1 VYVLELDEKFESIIK
16 QSFVEKKGSKSSLFK
31 YNNRLFYKCTNG
43 IYTFDA
49 DNQNLNKDSEF
60 TKLLAPDL
68 LLSSGFTSGP
78 SHPLIAFRKNSVFGI
93 QKNLISDRITP
104 FEYELPP
111 YVYENLGNSGF
122 ENISH
127 LSDERYLIGLSDG
140 FVIIDLEELSQKSDK
155 KPSFSLV
162 EQLVTNRWVPKE
174 INRES
179 LELNYRNNS
188 MRFFLRIPSYT
199 KYTPLSYEIRLL
211 HNGKLHSKKAMTS
224 KVEYINLEPGAYI
237 VQISRPG
244 KGEQSIQVDAS
255 YSFIIKAPWFLQKP
269 IQVLLLLLLLLIL
282 FMAFYF
288 TRIIYKKREKAL
300 RLSNQKQVD
309 ILQLKE
315 KERINKI
322 TQRTLENQLKAKK
335 RELTISTEHLLSKN
349 RLLRQLS
356 LKISEVEKLHQLD
369 LTNLHQFIEENI
381 KEKKDWNR
389 FEKAL
394 ADYDKEF
401 VKRIKNQFYG
411 TISRQDFLLMTY
423 IRGGMNSKDIAQ
435 VLGISVKSVEM
446 RRYRLRKKLGL
457 NEEVSLND
465 YINNL

>member
-1 VYVLELDEKFESIIK
+1 
-16 QSFVEKKGSKSSLFK
+16 
-31 YNNRLFYKCTNG
+31 
-43 IYTFDA
+43 
-49 DNQNLNKDSEF
+49 
-60 TKLLAPDL
+60 
-68 LLSSGFTSGP
+68 
-78 SHPLIAFRKNSVFGI
+78 
-93 QKNLISDRITP
+93 
-104 FEYELPP
+104 
-111 YVYENLGNSGF
+111 
-122 ENISH
+122 
-127 LSDERYLIGLSDG
+127 
-140 FVIIDLEELSQKSDK
+140 
-155 KPSFSLV
+155 
-162 EQLVTNRWVPKE
+162 
-174 INRES
+174 
-179 LELNYRNNS
+179 

-394 ADYDKEF
+394 ADYDEEF